1 MLSIKIRP
9 GERFQISHA
18 GVQAWVTVQKEGSN
32 LQVLVDGPRQI
43 KVIRKS
49 LIRRIEAS
57 ATDAA

>member
-18 GVQAWVTVQKEGSN
+18 GVQAWVTVIKEGSN

-43 KVIRKS
+43 KVLRES
-49 LIRRIEAS
+49 LVQMIEAN